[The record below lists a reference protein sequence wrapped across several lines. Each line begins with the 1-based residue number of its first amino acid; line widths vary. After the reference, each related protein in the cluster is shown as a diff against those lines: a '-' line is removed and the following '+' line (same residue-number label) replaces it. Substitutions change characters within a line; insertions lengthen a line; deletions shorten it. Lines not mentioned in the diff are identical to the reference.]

1 MSTSRRRRSSSERQE
16 MVQRWV
22 ESGLEKAAF
31 AKQVGISIN
40 TLRRWITQ
48 SQPGFV
54 EVLAEPR
61 PAACPDFTVRVN
73 GLVIVV
79 PSGFDAAELRRL
91 VETLC

>member
-1 MSTSRRRRSSSERQE
+1 MGTSRRRRSPSERQE

-22 ESGLEKAAF
+22 ESGLGKAAF
-31 AKQVGISIN
+31 AKQVGVSIN

-61 PAACPDFTVRVN
+61 PALRPDFTVRVN

-79 PSGFDAAELRRL
+79 PAGFDAAELRRL
-91 VETLC
+91 VEALC